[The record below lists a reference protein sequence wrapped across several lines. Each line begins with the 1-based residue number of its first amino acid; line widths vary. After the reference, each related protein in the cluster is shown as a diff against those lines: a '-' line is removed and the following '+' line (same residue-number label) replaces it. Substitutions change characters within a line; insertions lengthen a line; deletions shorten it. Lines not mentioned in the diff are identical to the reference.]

1 MWPWLESWSSWG
13 IFQQVLDYMTPEYGV
28 PCFFIHVVPTVPV
41 CSCSS
46 AGSLVW
52 EAQLHLMLF
61 AWILRKWSGIL
72 TLDVILTNLVI
83 AVTRRPV
90 FGVLCQVQLI
100 QHGHGGMLKIVVW
113 SHFTADNWIWLTLS
127 VTFWLHSWLLNWAY
141 ILISLQCWLL
151 NVFACNWMSE
161 WSVEWTCW

>member
-127 VTFWLHSWLLNWAY
+127 ITFWSDFTADYWIGLTFWSHFTAGYWMCLHAT
-141 ILISLQCWLL
+141 
-151 NVFACNWMSE
+151 E
-161 WSVEWTCW
+161 WVNGL